1 MIDEFMSYLLGRYT
15 NRDQAFYQPSK
26 YAYIWGV
33 YEQVSP
39 TDIKS
44 RWWYNYAGE
53 DAPYREGY
61 QRAVVSGNYITLEN
75 YAPEWKEKI
84 PGDIV
89 FSKRGTQYEGTNAD
103 ECIKNESRLESKMI
117 LTGNEILCYDAGV
130 KNGQITWGGKDLYK
144 FKRVTD
150 GL

>member
-1 MIDEFMSYLLGRYT
+1 MIDEFISYLLGRYN
-15 NRDQAFYQPSK
+15 NRDQAFYNPSK

-75 YAPEWKEKI
+75 YTPEWGEKI
-84 PGDIV
+84 AGGIV
-89 FSKRGTQYEGTNAD
+89 FSKNGTQYEGTNAD

>member
-1 MIDEFMSYLLGRYT
+1 MTQEFVSYLLGRYT

-44 RWWYNYAGE
+44 TWWYNYAGE

-61 QRAVVSGNYITLEN
+61 QRIVVSGNYITLEN
-75 YAPEWKEKI
+75 YTPEWKEKTTGGI
-84 PGDIV
+84 I
-89 FSKRGTQYEGTNAD
+89 FTKRGTQYEGTNAD
-103 ECIKNESRLESKMI
+103 DCFKYESRLESKMI

-130 KNGQITWGGKDLYK
+130 KEGKIVWGGKDLYT
-144 FKRVTD
+144 FKQVTD

>member
-26 YAYIWGV
+26 FAYIWGV

-75 YAPEWKEKI
+75 YTPEWEEKI
-84 PGDIV
+84 AGGIV
-89 FSKRGTQYEGTNAD
+89 FTKKGTQYEGTNAD
-103 ECIKNESRLESKMI
+103 ECIKYESRLESKMI

-130 KNGQITWGGKDLYK
+130 KNGEIVWGGKDLYT

>member
-1 MIDEFMSYLLGRYT
+1 MTQEFVSYLLGRYT

-33 YEQVSP
+33 YEQVSS

-44 RWWYNYAGE
+44 KWWYNYAGE

-61 QRAVVSGNYITLEN
+61 QRIVVSGNYITLEN
-75 YAPEWKEKI
+75 HTPEWKEKTTGGI
-84 PGDIV
+84 I
-89 FSKRGTQYEGTNAD
+89 FTKRGTQYEGTNAD
-103 ECIKNESRLESKMI
+103 DCFKYESRLESKMI

-130 KNGQITWGGKDLYK
+130 KEGKIVWGGKDLYT
-144 FKRVTD
+144 FKQVTD

>member
-1 MIDEFMSYLLGRYT
+1 MTQEFVGYLLGRYT

-44 RWWYNYAGE
+44 KWWYNYAGE

-61 QRAVVSGNYITLEN
+61 QRIVVSGNYITLEN
-75 YAPEWKEKI
+75 YTPQWEEKI
-84 PGDIV
+84 TGGII
-89 FSKRGTQYEGTNAD
+89 FTKRGTQYEGTNAD
-103 ECIKNESRLESKMI
+103 DCFKYESRLESKMI

-130 KNGQITWGGKDLYK
+130 KEGKIVWGGKDMYE
-144 FKRVTD
+144 FKRHA
-150 GL
+150 